1 MVLAPRSEWFSLLAP
16 PRCLL
21 NRFQRRKRCCSA
33 PITQSLSDPVRLDNM
48 KRGFVWPVAC
58 VSWQGWEVERIA
70 ILHSEPSFPSARSSA
85 RRFRGDVAFD
95 LKSGDVC
102 SGLASPSA
110 ESLSWFG
117 CLRYVCTTMLGTD
130 LIEIVQHD
138 KMLFQSQSVHHTVAT
153 PLNLSAF

>member
-58 VSWQGWEVERIA
+58 VSWQGWGSGTHRN
-70 ILHSEPSFPSARSSA
+70 SAQWAELPVSQKLCKTLQ
-85 RRFRGDVAFD
+85 GDVAFD

-110 ESLSWFG
+110 ESLCWFG
-117 CLRYVCTTMLGTD
+117 CLRCVCTAMLGMD
-130 LIEIVQHD
+130 LIQIVQHD
-138 KMLFQSQSVHHTVAT
+138 KMLFQSQSVHQTVAT